1 MYLEYFNF
9 AEFPFVLTPNTY
21 YFCNLPSYQ
30 EALNVLLVSLR
41 SGEGFIKIV
50 GEVGAGKTILCREL
64 LDHLDDEYA
73 TAYIANPALGCSGL
87 YKALAKELGVS
98 IGRNADQYCLLNLIN
113 EKLLAL
119 HRDGKKVVIIID
131 EAHVLPDQVLEG
143 LRLLSNL
150 ETASAK
156 LLHIVLFGQPEL
168 DSRLQQPNL
177 RQLRQRI
184 AFSYQL
190 RSLNRSEAEAYVNYR
205 LAKAG
210 NKYPSL
216 FSRQAFDLLF
226 EKTKGIPRLIN
237 ILSHKALIAA
247 FGRGKK
253 RVDGKAMRMAIQDT
267 EGMASFSRT
276 NYLIAKILVLILF
289 LLLAVNIF
297 YEFNKYYT

>member
-50 GEVGAGKTILCREL
+50 GEVGSGKTMLCREL
-64 LDHLDDEYA
+64 LDHLDTEYV
-73 TAYIANPALGCSGL
+73 TAYIANPALDCPGL
-87 YKALAKELGVS
+87 YKALAKELGVPV
-98 IGRNADQYCLLNLIN
+98 GRNVDQYSLLNVIN

-119 HRDGKKVVIIID
+119 HSAGKKVVIIID
-131 EAHVLPDQVLEG
+131 EAQVLPDQALEG

-156 LLHIVLFGQPEL
+156 LLQIVLFGQTEL
-168 DSRLQQPNL
+168 NARLQQPNL

-190 RSLNRSEAEAYVNYR
+190 RALNRSESEAYVNYR

-216 FSRQAFDLLF
+216 FSNKSFDLLF
-226 EKTKGIPRLIN
+226 KNSRGVPRLIN
-237 ILSHKALIAA
+237 ILCHKALMAA
-247 FGRGKK
+247 FGRGKAK
-253 RVDGKAMRMAIQDT
+253 VDGKAMRMAIQDT
-267 EGMASFSRT
+267 ESVAGFLRN
-276 NYLIAKILVLILF
+276 NYLIKIFGLILF
-289 LLLAVNIF
+289 LILAVNMF
-297 YEFNKYYT
+297 FVMRPYL